1 MVLKAEKNVVDQRQL
16 GQTELCVSPIGF
28 GASPLGDVYGRID
41 VAESHRAVH
50 LAAERGINFFDVSP
64 YYGLH
69 LAEKRLGEALVGKR
83 QEIVLAT
90 KVGRYGLNDFDFSA
104 ERITTSIDESLTRL
118 KTDYVDLLQLHD
130 VEFGD
135 FDQIVNESLPALRK
149 LQRLGKARYIG
160 ISGYPPP
167 FLIRIAQ
174 AFPVDTILNY
184 CHYNLLTSSMEEE
197 LTPFAIANS
206 IGLINASALHMGV
219 LTKRG
224 ALPWHPAPPEVHKAG
239 RIIGEL
245 CHMNGKNI
253 SATAIRFC
261 LDHPHVSST
270 LVGMATQEEV
280 TANLGLLNVK
290 TDDHF
295 VAALRAAIAP
305 AFNLHWP
312 SGSSQ
317 NGH

>member
-1 MVLKAEKNVVDQRQL
+1 MDINSGKDSVEKHRL
-16 GQTELCVSPIGF
+16 GQTDLSVSQIGF

-41 VAESHRAVH
+41 VAESNRAVH
-50 LAAERGINFFDVSP
+50 LAIERGINFFDVSP
-64 YYGLH
+64 YYGLR
-69 LAEKRLGEALVGKR
+69 LAEKRLGDALVGKR
-83 QEIVLAT
+83 QEIILAT
-90 KVGRYGLNDFDFSA
+90 KVGRYGLNEFDFSA
-104 ERITTSIDESLTRL
+104 RRTIESVEESLKRL
-118 KTDYVDLLQLHD
+118 KTDYIDLLQVHD

-135 FDQIVNESLPALRK
+135 FDQIVEETLPALRK
-149 LQRLGKARYIG
+149 IQQSGKARFIG
-160 ISGYPPP
+160 ITGYPPNM
-167 FLIRIAQ
+167 LVRIAK

-245 CHMNGKNI
+245 CHLNGKDI

-280 TANLGLLNVK
+280 TANLGLLKVK

-305 AFNLHWP
+305 AFNIYWS

-317 NGH
+317 NGR